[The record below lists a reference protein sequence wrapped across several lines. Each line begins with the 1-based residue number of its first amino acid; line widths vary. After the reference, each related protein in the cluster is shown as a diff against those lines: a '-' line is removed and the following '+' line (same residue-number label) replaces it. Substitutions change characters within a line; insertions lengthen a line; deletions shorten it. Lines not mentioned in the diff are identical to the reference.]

1 METQASILAWEIPRT
16 EEPRGLQ
23 SMGSQRFR
31 HNLATSPPPIVA
43 LQCCLFLLYSK
54 VNQLY
59 IYTYPLSFGF
69 PSHLGYRRV
78 LSRVLCVIQWVLISS
93 LSYTKFQYCVY
104 INSNLR
110 IHPTTPPSTPLVSII
125 CYFCLCVYFC
135 FAKSFICTIF
145 LDFTYMHQYTI
156 FTFLFFT
163 LLCMTYS
170 RSTHNST
177 NDPNEIEPCLM
188 TE

>member
-16 EEPRGLQ
+16 EEPSGLQ

-69 PSHLGYRRV
+69 PSHLGHQRA
-78 LSRVLCVIQWVLISS
+78 LSRDSCAIQQVLISYPFYHS
-93 LSYTKFQYCVY
+93 LKLHSKICRKTVIFISGGLIMCWADLAERTAARRCC
-104 INSNLR
+104 NLQAEH
-110 IHPTTPPSTPLVSII
+110 ISL
-125 CYFCLCVYFC
+125 FCSAPQRFSG
-135 FAKSFICTIF
+135 K
-145 LDFTYMHQYTI
+145 
-156 FTFLFFT
+156 
-163 LLCMTYS
+163 
-170 RSTHNST
+170 
-177 NDPNEIEPCLM
+177 
-188 TE
+188 

>member
-16 EEPRGLQ
+16 EEPSGLQ

-110 IHPTTPPSTPLVSII
+110 IHPTSLFPCLGVYTFVLYMSVSISALQI
-125 CYFCLCVYFC
+125 GSSVP
-135 FAKSFICTIF
+135 
-145 LDFTYMHQYTI
+145 
-156 FTFLFFT
+156 FF
-163 LLCMTYS
+163 
-170 RSTHNST
+170 
-177 NDPNEIEPCLM
+177 
-188 TE
+188 